1 MSTRREARRSLSA
14 GRQWRQAPGD
24 PPLHPMWPRARAR
37 QPGRNDSC
45 CCKPPLAAVF
55 GTVVMTLSST
65 TEMQWVQRPA
75 SVVPGLAT
83 AKLLRP
89 FGVREVKGRAL
100 DILAT
105 WTHWGYGALW
115 GRRSGALLGPL
126 GLPVAAAGEAVALQ
140 LLPWAAGA
148 HGERHAHPRPNRK
161 PSSSDPVPGP
171 QRDPRGLHVCPGTT
185 PGSQATRMGSSIG
198 SGVIGRSPPRRRGR
212 TGPRPA
218 APSVRTPAGEPR
230 CRPGT
235 GGQPARAP
243 SAARPSATPT

>member
-1 MSTRREARRSLSA
+1 MAAGTRRSPVAPYVAPSA
-14 GRQWRQAPGD
+14 GPTTWEERLVLLQATPGRRVRHGGHDAVEHDRDAVGAAAGQRRARPCDRQAAAALRGARGQGTGAGHPG
-24 PPLHPMWPRARAR
+24 
-37 QPGRNDSC
+37 N
-45 CCKPPLAAVF
+45 
-55 GTVVMTLSST
+55 
-65 TEMQWVQRPA
+65 
-75 SVVPGLAT
+75 
-83 AKLLRP
+83 
-89 FGVREVKGRAL
+89 L
-100 DILAT
+100 D
-105 WTHWGYGALW
+105 
-115 GRRSGALLGPL
+115 PL
-126 GLPVAAAGEAVALQ
+126 GLWGAVGAAFWGTARPAGPARGRRGRGRRPAAAPMGCRR
-140 LLPWAAGA
+140 PWRTPRSPQAEPQTVL
-148 HGERHAHPRPNRK
+148 ERPR
-161 PSSSDPVPGP
+161 PGP

>member
-1 MSTRREARRSLSA
+1 
-14 GRQWRQAPGD
+14 
-24 PPLHPMWPRARAR
+24 
-37 QPGRNDSC
+37 
-45 CCKPPLAAVF
+45 VF

-126 GLPVAAAGEAVALQ
+126 GLPVAAAGGAVALQ

-161 PSSSDPVPGP
+161 PSSSDPVPA
-171 QRDPRGLHVCPGTT
+171 R
-185 PGSQATRMGSSIG
+185 
-198 SGVIGRSPPRRRGR
+198 SGIPEDCTYALGPPRVRRPPGW
-212 TGPRPA
+212 A
-218 APSVRTPAGEPR
+218 AAS
-230 CRPGT
+230 
-235 GGQPARAP
+235 ARV
-243 SAARPSATPT
+243 S